1 MTFYEAFINSITL
14 SITLVAQQFVQTF
27 GRDVSIVDKEAIDV
41 ILSNSENKR
50 RLIEHL
56 NSNKNYS
63 VEVKIEGNKLSI
75 VTPE

>member
-1 MTFYEAFINSITL
+1 MTTFQLFVNSITVSAAL
-14 SITLVAQQFVQTF
+14 LTQQFIKTF
-27 GRDVSIVDKEAIDV
+27 GRDVSIIDKEAIDV
-41 ILSNSENKR
+41 ILSNSENKKI
-50 RLIEHL
+50 LIDHL